1 MLKKTTLITIILLR
15 LLCFAQDSSGISIS
29 SSGVSSSGIGSSN
42 SSSDSSSG
50 VSSSGISSSSI
61 SSSSVGLGSS
71 SSVGLGSSSS
81 VGLGSSYGI
90 LRFQSSVPA
99 GVWINRQAIGGNT
112 PVSIKLPAGWAIYTA
127 RAPGYWSE
135 VSVAGVKQGAET
147 LREIKLKKRKM
158 HINEVPEM
166 PDLASVNDIKT
177 LESLYDSLLKKKP
190 TAIPDS
196 ICIASFA
203 GEYPALA
210 PSQLK
215 ENSAEYHKYYE
226 IYDDEKQSAFKEV
239 FAGCSGPI
247 QQNMNAIL
255 VRLKELGS
263 KRISG
268 IVPVVGADFQATDQT
283 GLKGNLILF
292 LRSPDGRAEVAWK
305 GVWKNEFLTG
315 SELVKA
321 LTASPSIA
329 LAFLTTQNQTMWIPV
344 ENGYSRHFY
353 KYHELNISWNA
364 LLIPME
370 GEFILPDYILAQLG
384 ESKILPIDS
393 LPIDSLPSD
402 SSIEETKAEMAF
414 ISKIPGGTFVYK
426 GKMTDIRPFSINTRE
441 VSQSLYKAKCAE
453 KDFGKLKNDS
463 LPAHSVT
470 WKEANSCCAALS
482 GDLPTEAEWEY
493 AARAGIPYKYIWQ
506 EDGNAKDYAVFN
518 AKKTEVVGS
527 KKSNGWGLYDMF
539 GNVAEWVKDD
549 GFWNGKYKF
558 LKGGSY
564 KSKEKNLSV
573 ENREEE
579 DTRYWGTHVGF
590 RCVYR

>member
-1 MLKKTTLITIILLR
+1 
-15 LLCFAQDSSGISIS
+15 
-29 SSGVSSSGIGSSN
+29 
-42 SSSDSSSG
+42 
-50 VSSSGISSSSI
+50 
-61 SSSSVGLGSS
+61 
-71 SSVGLGSSSS
+71 
-81 VGLGSSYGI
+81 
-90 LRFQSSVPA
+90 VPA

-112 PVSIKLPAGWAIYTA
+112 PVSIKLPAGWVIYTA

-135 VSVAGVKQGAET
+135 VSVASVKQGTET
-147 LREIKLKKRKM
+147 SREIKLKKRKM

-166 PDLASVNDIKT
+166 PDLSTVNDIKT
-177 LESLYDSLLKKKP
+177 LENLYDNLLKKKP

-210 PSQLK
+210 PSPLK

-226 IYDDEKQSAFKEV
+226 IYDDEKQAAFKEI

-268 IVPVVGADFQATDQT
+268 IVPVVGADFQATDQN
-283 GLKGNLILF
+283 GLNGNLILF

-305 GVWKNEFLTG
+305 GVWKNDFLTG
-315 SELVKA
+315 GELVKA

-384 ESKILPIDS
+384 ESKILPILPIDTLPNDS
-393 LPIDSLPSD
+393 LPNDS
-402 SSIEETKAEMAF
+402 IVEETKAEMAF
-414 ISKIPGGTFVYK
+414 LSKIPGGTFVYK
-426 GKMTDIRPFSINTRE
+426 GKLTDIRPFSINTRE
-441 VSQSLYKAKCAE
+441 VSQSLYKTKCAE
-453 KDFGKLKNDS
+453 KNFGKLKGDS
-463 LPAHSVT
+463 LPAHSIT
-470 WKEANSCCAALS
+470 WKEANSCCAAFG

-493 AARAGIPYKYIWQ
+493 AARAGIPYKYLWQ
-506 EDGNAKDYAVFN
+506 ENDSAKNHAVFN
-518 AKKTEVVGS
+518 AKKIEVVGS